1 MTLMTEHMLNEK
13 IAELEA
19 ELDVKKKRIVYLEK
33 VITNFKKYYDSW
45 PRFVTQLG
53 IKDE

>member
-1 MTLMTEHMLNEK
+1 MTVYNEK
-13 IAELEA
+13 VITELKEELEQA
-19 ELDVKKKRIVYLEK
+19 KKKIVYLEK
-33 VITNFKKYYDSW
+33 IVSNFKKYYDSW

>member
-1 MTLMTEHMLNEK
+1 MTVYNEMQIEELRK
-13 IAELEA
+13 ELAEK
-19 ELDVKKKRIVYLEK
+19 DKRIAYLEK
-33 VITNFKKYYDSW
+33 IISNFKKYYDSW